1 MRPLSIK
8 NKVLETIISTLGIIL
23 SALIFAMSVNTF
35 ISPTEML
42 TGGLSG
48 VSLVI
53 GRLLSLVNPDI
64 KETAYASIF
73 YFVFNFPILFLG
85 WKKLNKRFTILS
97 LVHITFTSLFLN
109 IFPDGL
115 TNILGIDFAIH
126 RLEASLFA
134 GALCGFS
141 TALSFLCHG
150 SGGGIDIISAYFSS
164 VKQKSIG
171 SINMLINGCILFI
184 GGILFKNWGAMLYSV
199 VYTILNTTVL
209 DMIYVRNKRT
219 VLNIITT
226 NGDAVS
232 KYIMDEFK
240 RGVTKL
246 SGIGAYTGS
255 KKDFLYVV
263 TTSYEAREICEKVT
277 LFDPGCFI
285 SMTVTQHIYGRFIR
299 TTQKY

>member
-1 MRPLSIK
+1 MRPISLQ
-8 NKVLETIISTLGIIL
+8 NKILESIISLIGIII
-23 SALIFAMSVNTF
+23 SAFIFAMSVNTF

-42 TGGLSG
+42 TGGISG

-53 GRLLSLVNPDI
+53 GRLLTLINSNI

-73 YFVFNFPILFLG
+73 YFVLNFPVLFLG
-85 WKKLNKRFTILS
+85 WKKLNKRFTVFS
-97 LVHITFTSLFLN
+97 LIHISFTSLFLN
-109 IFPDGL
+109 LFPDGIG
-115 TNILGIDFAIH
+115 NILNIDFTTH
-126 RLEASLFA
+126 RLEAALFA
-134 GALCGFS
+134 GSLCGFS
-141 TALSFLCHG
+141 TALSFLSHG

-171 SINMLINGCILFI
+171 SINMLINGFILFL

-199 VYTILNTTVL
+199 VYTILNTMVL

-219 VLNIITT
+219 VLNIITN

-246 SGIGAYTGS
+246 EGVGAYTGDH
-255 KKDFLYVV
+255 KDFLYVV
-263 TTSYEAREICEKVT
+263 TTSYEAREICDKVT
-277 LFDPGCFI
+277 QFDPGCFI
-285 SMTVTQHIYGRFIR
+285 SMTVTQHIYGRFVR